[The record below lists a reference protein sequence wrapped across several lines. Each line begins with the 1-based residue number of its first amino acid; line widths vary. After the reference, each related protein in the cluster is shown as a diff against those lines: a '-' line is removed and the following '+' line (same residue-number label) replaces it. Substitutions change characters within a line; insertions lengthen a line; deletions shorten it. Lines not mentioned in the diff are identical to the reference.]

1 MEKYKIYTHI
11 GAGSF
16 ATVIKAQNIQTNE
29 IVAIK
34 KMKKKFTSWDE
45 CVNLREI
52 KSLRKMNHPN
62 IIKLK
67 EVIQLYYK
75 LNLFIGSP
83 YNSAK
88 MNYILISI

>member
-1 MEKYKIYTHI
+1 MEKYKIYKQV

-16 ATVIKAQNIQTNE
+16 ATVIKAQNISTNE

-34 KMKKKFTSWDE
+34 KMKKKFSNWDE

-67 EVIQLYYK
+67 EVFKKTQ
-75 LNLFIGSP
+75 F
-83 YNSAK
+83 
-88 MNYILISI
+88 